1 MNVKPRIVLIACVA
15 IAVLLAGCCRAAK
28 PALREVVVTQIVE
41 KEGEYVPPSTGGET
55 PPNDE
60 PYDAVFYKNY
70 GVNPFID
77 TEDDRLSTFA
87 IDVDT
92 GSYSIMRRYVSDG
105 YLPPEE
111 AVRVEEYVNY
121 FDQGYDPP
129 SRGEGA
135 FAIHLDGAPSR
146 FGDQKYHL
154 VRVGLQGYEVPPEQ
168 RKDVVL
174 TFVIDVSGSMDRENR
189 LELVKDALHL
199 LVEGLGPQDQVG
211 IVIYGSRAR
220 VVLEHTYVG
229 EGRGRILSAID
240 ELQPGGS
247 TFAEEGLVVGYRQ
260 AYAAVDP
267 QATNRVILCSDG
279 VANVGNTGH
288 ESIWD
293 QISHYAD
300 EGIYLTTVGFGM
312 GNYNDVLM
320 EQLADHGDGFYAY
333 VDTIDEAERVFV
345 EELTSTMEII
355 AKDAKVQVEFNPAVV
370 SRFRLIGYENRDV
383 ADEEFRDDTVDGG
396 EIGAGH
402 SVTALYEI
410 KFHPEAPESQVALT
424 VYMRYQEPDTGETVE
439 VSRAMA
445 KADFAP
451 TFGEAPIHFQLTA
464 IVAEYAEILRGSYWA
479 KESSLED
486 ISAEAQRVAEYLP
499 RDADVAEFVALV
511 ERAENLAD

>member
-15 IAVLLAGCCRAAK
+15 IAVLLAGCCPMAA
-28 PALREVVVTQIVE
+28 PEAEAVVITQISYGEQVEVTREVA
-41 KEGEYVPPSTGGET
+41 KESVAAEEPIQPSTGGET

-77 TEDDRLSTFA
+77 TEDDHLSTFA

-146 FGDQKYHL
+146 FGDEKYHL
-154 VRVGLQGYEVPPEQ
+154 VRVGLQGYEVPAEE

-199 LVEGLGPQDQVG
+199 LVDKLGPQDQVG
-211 IVIYGSRAR
+211 IVIYGSQAE
-220 VVLEHTYVG
+220 VVLEHIYVG
-229 EGRGRILSAID
+229 KGERRILKAID
-240 ELQPGGS
+240 RLRPSGS
-247 TFAEEGLVVGYRQ
+247 TYAEAGLRL
-260 AYAAVDP
+260 AYQEASAAFDP
-267 QATNRVILCSDG
+267 DAINRVILCSDG

-288 ESIWD
+288 KSIWD
-293 QISHYAD
+293 QISEYAD
-300 EGIYLTTVGFGM
+300 QGIYLTTVGFGM

-333 VDTIDEAERVFV
+333 VDTIDEAERIFV
-345 EELTSTMEII
+345 EDLTSTMEVI

-383 ADEEFRDDTVDGG
+383 ADEEAPVTVSLPCTRSSSIQKPPSPRSPSPSICGTRNPTPARRSRSGARWPRATLHRRLAEPRSTSSWRPSWPSMLRSCMAATGRRDRAWRTYPQRP
-396 EIGAGH
+396 GA
-402 SVTALYEI
+402 SPSTCQA
-410 KFHPEAPESQVALT
+410 T
-424 VYMRYQEPDTGETVE
+424 
-439 VSRAMA
+439 
-445 KADFAP
+445 
-451 TFGEAPIHFQLTA
+451 
-464 IVAEYAEILRGSYWA
+464 LR
-479 KESSLED
+479 
-486 ISAEAQRVAEYLP
+486 
-499 RDADVAEFVALV
+499 
-511 ERAENLAD
+511 